1 MRNILSI
8 IILITLASCH
18 FDNLHNDNYIQPE
31 LDSVITEFI
40 KKHPEDSIYTLSFYK
55 FNNKHFFDIYCSGT
69 YYDSNFI
76 DVCFYKNNKIIVAWS
91 INNSLMDSLI
101 NIPPSNQ
108 CYDSLKNFNDR
119 NESEL
124 MYSDKNVYAESYRI
138 LGSNNYRIAN
148 KLDYALSDTAHSSNV
163 IKSQAVNR
171 ILNDYL
177 NSYYPHIAYLRFD
190 TLYGR
195 DYMWISN
202 DFVYDKEAF
211 SGMFYRDGR
220 IVVLYDLNRLKTQ
233 DLIDKTQLLP
243 ITELKDY
250 KAVKRKYARFQEYRY
265 IVASKEKIIKVP
277 LFGYTD
283 MD

>member
-1 MRNILSI
+1 
-8 IILITLASCH
+8 
-18 FDNLHNDNYIQPE
+18 
-31 LDSVITEFI
+31 
-40 KKHPEDSIYTLSFYK
+40 
-55 FNNKHFFDIYCSGT
+55 
-69 YYDSNFI
+69 
-76 DVCFYKNNKIIVAWS
+76 
-91 INNSLMDSLI
+91 MDSLI

-108 CYDSLKNFNDR
+108 CYDSLKKFNDR

-148 KLDYALSDTAHSSNV
+148 KSDYALSDTAHSSNV
-163 IKSQAVNR
+163 IKSKAINR

-211 SGMFYRDGR
+211 SGMLYRDGR

-233 DLIDKTQLLP
+233 DLVDKTQLLP

-265 IVASKEKIIKVP
+265 IVVSKEKIIKVP

>member
-1 MRNILSI
+1 MRNIILVFN
-8 IILITLASCH
+8 LITLASCH

-55 FNNKHFFDIYCSGT
+55 FNNKHFFDIYCSGI
-69 YYDSNFI
+69 YYDSNFV

-101 NIPPSNQ
+101 NIPSSNQ
-108 CYDSLKNFNDR
+108 CYDSLKKFNDW

-148 KLDYALSDTAHSSNV
+148 KSDYALSDTAHSSNV
-163 IKSQAVNR
+163 IKSKAINR

-233 DLIDKTQLLP
+233 DLVDKTQLLS

-265 IVASKEKIIKVP
+265 IIASKEKIIKVP

>member
-108 CYDSLKNFNDR
+108 CYDSLKKFNDR

-138 LGSNNYRIAN
+138 LGSNDYRIAN
-148 KLDYALSDTAHSSNV
+148 KSDYALSDTAHSSNV

>member
-1 MRNILSI
+1 
-8 IILITLASCH
+8 
-18 FDNLHNDNYIQPE
+18 
-31 LDSVITEFI
+31 
-40 KKHPEDSIYTLSFYK
+40 
-55 FNNKHFFDIYCSGT
+55 
-69 YYDSNFI
+69 
-76 DVCFYKNNKIIVAWS
+76 
-91 INNSLMDSLI
+91 MDSLI

-108 CYDSLKNFNDR
+108 CYDSLKKFNDW

-148 KLDYALSDTAHSSNV
+148 KSDYALSDTAHSSNV
-163 IKSQAVNR
+163 IKSKAINR

-233 DLIDKTQLLP
+233 DLVDKTQLLP

-265 IVASKEKIIKVP
+265 IVASKEKIIKAP

>member
-8 IILITLASCH
+8 IILITFASCH

-55 FNNKHFFDIYCSGT
+55 FNNKHFFDIYCSET

-108 CYDSLKNFNDR
+108 CYDSLKKFNDR

-148 KLDYALSDTAHSSNV
+148 KSDYALSDTAHSSNV
-163 IKSQAVNR
+163 IKSKAINR